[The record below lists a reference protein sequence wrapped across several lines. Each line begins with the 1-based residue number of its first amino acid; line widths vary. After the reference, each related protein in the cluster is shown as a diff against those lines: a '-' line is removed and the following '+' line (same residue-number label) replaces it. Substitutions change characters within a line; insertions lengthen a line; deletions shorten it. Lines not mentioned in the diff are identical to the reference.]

1 MPQASALKLD
11 NSVTGTYVISDC
23 KNVRHV
29 VTHAGVV
36 KGHKRRVEYDAE
48 RYEEIDKRVHD
59 EQLDDASEALPAG
72 AALPVKQELLYT
84 EFQHLFG
91 AHLTSEPSADE
102 TFNIIN
108 LTVNLRRRS
117 SNYSTP
123 AYMRHIPAG
132 TQMFSKRLRLRLQ
145 CIIGS
150 ECPFIERL
158 VLVKT
163 FS

>member
-1 MPQASALKLD
+1 
-11 NSVTGTYVISDC
+11 
-23 KNVRHV
+23 VRHV

-91 AHLTSEPSADE
+91 AHLMSEPSADE

-108 LTVNLRRRS
+108 LTVKRRRS

-123 AYMRHIPAG
+123 AYVH
-132 TQMFSKRLRLRLQ
+132 
-145 CIIGS
+145 CIIS
-150 ECPFIERL
+150 QPAHKCL
-158 VLVKT
+158 VNVYVTFTIAFTVYNRFRVSIYRT
-163 FS
+163 FSFS